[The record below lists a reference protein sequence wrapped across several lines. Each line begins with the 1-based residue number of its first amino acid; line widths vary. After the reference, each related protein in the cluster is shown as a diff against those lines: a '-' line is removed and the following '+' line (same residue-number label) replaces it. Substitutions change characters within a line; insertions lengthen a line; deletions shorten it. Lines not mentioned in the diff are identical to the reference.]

1 MRDFKDGKTQIL
13 FATTVVEVGVDV
25 PNAVLMVVENAER
38 FGLAQLHQLR
48 GRVGRGNLQSYCVLF
63 SEKITERMKIMEE
76 TTDGFEL
83 SEQDL
88 VLRGPGD
95 FFGVEQ
101 HGLSPFKI
109 ANLYRD
115 SEILQIASKA
125 AKEVLANRE
134 LFEDFLQYVRKKYP
148 ERVQL

>member
-1 MRDFKDGKTQIL
+1 
-13 FATTVVEVGVDV
+13 
-25 PNAVLMVVENAER
+25 
-38 FGLAQLHQLR
+38 
-48 GRVGRGNLQSYCVLF
+48 
-63 SEKITERMKIMEE
+63 MKIMEE

-101 HGLSPFKI
+101 HGLPPFKI

>member
-1 MRDFKDGKTQIL
+1 M
-13 FATTVVEVGVDV
+13 DV

-48 GRVGRGNLQSYCVLF
+48 GRVGRGNLQSYCALF

-101 HGLSPFKI
+101 HGLPPFKI

-115 SEILQIASKA
+115 TEILQLASRA

-134 LFEDFLQYVRKKYP
+134 HFGDFLQYIRKKYP
-148 ERVQL
+148 QRVQL